1 MLDGH
6 EPTCRPRGTQ
16 VAVTKL
22 YFAYGSNM
30 SRQRLEERTG
40 IVVPHGRA
48 LLAGYEHHFSH
59 CGQDGSA
66 KGNIGACL
74 GMQVHG
80 VLYGL
85 KAAQV
90 ELLHPYESGYE
101 VIAISVALP
110 GASEAVQAYTYCN
123 PTTHE
128 GLTPLSSY
136 FEHYMRGMLEN
147 DFPAHYIARLRKQSG
162 L

>member
-6 EPTCRPRGTQ
+6 TPTCRGRGTQ
-16 VAVTKL
+16 VRAMKL
-22 YFAYGSNM
+22 YFSYGSNM
-30 SRQRLEERTG
+30 SRQRLEARTG

-48 LLAGYEHHFSH
+48 LLDGYQHQFSH

-85 KAAQV
+85 TPAQV
-90 ELLHPYESGYE
+90 ELLHPYEGGYE
-101 VIAISVALP
+101 VISIPVLTINTD
-110 GASEAVQAYTYCN
+110 EAVEAYAYCN
-123 PTTHE
+123 RTVSL
-128 GLTPLSSY
+128 GLAPLASY

-147 DFPAHYIARLRKQSG
+147 EFPAHYIASIRKQSG